1 MKKIK
6 VGMLIGEFF
15 DGDLPIY
22 NAKGGY
28 GILARKYI
36 AEHVPCEDIEIETI
50 IGLDPE
56 STEVKTV
63 MVDGSKPVVY
73 LPAKAAMP
81 QGYLARLMYL
91 IWPGYFRNLIW
102 QKKLNEYDV
111 FLSIEMMGIAQR
123 VMRHASKQTLI
134 YYAQDPRPKSDWAEI
149 DSHELTRA
157 SEGGRPKPR
166 IAKLMN
172 KLFASGR
179 LVAITQARYLVD
191 KAIDLYDLPANFTA
205 SYIPNPVDFE
215 PQPQDSFLRK
225 ENKVLFLGRLD
236 AVKRPWLFAEIAK
249 QMPEFEFYMA
259 GQSHE
264 PAMRSLM
271 ESYKGIENLHLL
283 GHVEGEQKAQLLKQ
297 CKYLVNTSIHEALP
311 VSFLEAMSYGCLI
324 VSNRDPDSLASKFG
338 RAVPQ
343 ANGDGR
349 ESTPIFTQAIRDLES
364 DPSQA
369 LQLSNSAIKYVQEVH
384 GLDGFIKS
392 MRDVIR
398 QTAA

>member
-6 VGMLIGEFF
+6 VGILIGEFF

-50 IGLDPE
+50 IGLHPDA
-56 STEVKTV
+56 TEVQTV
-63 MVDGSKPVVY
+63 MVDGRKPVVY

-81 QGYLARLMYL
+81 QGYLARLIYL
-91 IWPGYFRNLIW
+91 LWPGYFRNLVW
-102 QKKLNEYDV
+102 QKKLNEYDA

-134 YYAQDPRPKSDWAEI
+134 YYAQDPRPKSDWEEI

-157 SEGGRPKPR
+157 SEGGRPKAR

-191 KAIDLYDLPANFTA
+191 KAIDLYELPASFTA
-205 SYIPNPVDFE
+205 SYIPNPVEFE
-215 PQPQDSFLRK
+215 AQPQDSFLQK

-249 QMPEFEFYMA
+249 QMPDFEFYMA

-271 ESYKGIENLHLL
+271 EGYKGIKNLHFL

-343 ANGDGR
+343 ANGDGK
-349 ESTPIFTQAIRDLES
+349 ESIPLFIKSIRDLES
-364 DPSQA
+364 EPHTA
-369 LQLSNSAIKYVQEVH
+369 LELSKAAINYVGNVH
-384 GLDGFIKS
+384 DLVSFKVS
-392 MRDVIR
+392 MREIIR
-398 QTAA
+398 CAVR